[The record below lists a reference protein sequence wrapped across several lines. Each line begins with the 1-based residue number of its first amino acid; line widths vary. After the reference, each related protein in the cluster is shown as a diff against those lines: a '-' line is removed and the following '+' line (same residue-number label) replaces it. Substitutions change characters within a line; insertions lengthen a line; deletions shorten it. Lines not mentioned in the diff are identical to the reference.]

1 MEFLVKSK
9 SQAMPIIS
17 DNNSDITSRFISII
31 DSSFNQRL
39 TAIKPAQQHS
49 KKNLFSTLLRNPYF
63 LIILI
68 AFTIRLTTMGLYP
81 IGDTTEAR
89 YSEIARKMVE
99 TGNWI
104 MPQYENGEPFWG
116 KPPLSIWLQA
126 ITFKMFGY
134 GEFAARLSTLIVSLL
149 TVMLVFSFTKQQ
161 LGRGVA
167 WIATTLLTTNT
178 LFYLLSGA
186 VLMDPLLT
194 LGTTLSMI
202 AFWHVIKD
210 RGRHWGYW
218 FFVGISIGLMAKG
231 PVAGVLI
238 TLPIII
244 WLSLSSNWITAW
256 QRLPVFSGTLL
267 MLTLTLP
274 WYILAEKTTPGFL
287 EYYIIGEH
295 WERFT
300 TAGWQGN
307 RYGSTHSSYMG
318 AIWVEW
324 LIAAFPMSLILIT
337 ALVSVIWNKKYSA
350 LSILSEPWS
359 LYLILWTSALMLF
372 FTFSGN
378 VITTYVQPALPA
390 TAILVAG
397 LWLIK
402 PLKTNS
408 GKKQTRKSIAV
419 ITIAGVLIPLI
430 YLAVVLFHMPK
441 VANHNSE
448 KFLINKFNSIENSK
462 NARLIYLYILP
473 SSAEF
478 YSRGKTE
485 VIHSTAEIRGNVIIS
500 KNVFFAIPVDYMADI
515 TDKMK
520 LCLNKI
526 DRYGRYILFKGNQQN
541 CKT

>member
-9 SQAMPIIS
+9 SQAIPIILDDS
-17 DNNSDITSRFISII
+17 FDITSRFISII
-31 DSSFNQRL
+31 DSRFNQKITL
-39 TAIKPAQQHS
+39 AKPVQQHCQ
-49 KKNLFSTLLRNPYF
+49 KNLFSALLCNPYF
-63 LIILI
+63 LIILT
-68 AFTIRLTTMGLYP
+68 AFIIRFATMGLYP

-126 ITFKMFGY
+126 ITFKLFGY
-134 GEFAARLSTLIVSLL
+134 GEFVARLSTLIVSLL
-149 TVMLVFSFTKQQ
+149 TVMLVFNFTKQQ
-161 LGRGVA
+161 LGRNVA
-167 WIATTLLTTNT
+167 WIAATLLTTNV

-202 AFWHVIKD
+202 AFWQVIKD
-210 RGRHWGYW
+210 RGRYWGYL
-218 FFVGISIGLMAKG
+218 FFVGIAIGLMAKG

-238 TLPIII
+238 TLPIVI
-244 WLSLSSNWITAW
+244 WLSLSSNWQVAW
-256 QRLPVFSGTLL
+256 QRLPFYSGSLL
-267 MLTLTLP
+267 MLALALP
-274 WYILAEKTTPGFL
+274 WYILAENATPGFL

-307 RYGSTHSSYMG
+307 RFGSTHSSYKG

-324 LIAAFPMSLILIT
+324 LIAAFPMSLVLMT
-337 ALVSVIWNKKYSA
+337 ALATIVWRKKSAA
-350 LSILSEPWS
+350 LSILSEHWS
-359 LYLILWTSALMLF
+359 LYLILWISALLLF

-378 VITTYVQPALPA
+378 VITTYIQPALPA

-397 LWLIK
+397 LWRIN
-402 PLKTNS
+402 PLKPNS
-408 GKKQTRKSIAV
+408 EKIQTRKSITV
-419 ITIAGVLIPLI
+419 ITIAGVFIPLF

-441 VANHNSE
+441 VASHNSE
-448 KFLINKFNSIENSK
+448 KFLIEKFNSIEKSK

-478 YSRGKTE
+478 YSRGKTQ
-485 VIHSTAEIRGNVIIS
+485 VIHSTAEIRSNIMTS
-500 KNVFFAIPVDYMADI
+500 KDVFFAIPVDYMGDI

-520 LCLNKI
+520 QCLNKI